1 MICNKCV
8 GILNIAWQFKQQC
21 ESSDAKLRQY
31 FGSSQHLQVTP
42 DLDGFN
48 IGVKDEQRIF
58 PLQHEAPLIPLI
70 QPQLSPPIQAA
81 PPIAEVINNVNLNWS
96 I

>member
-42 DLDGFN
+42 DLEGFN
-48 IGVKDEQRIF
+48 IGVKDELF
-58 PLQHEAPLIPLI
+58 PLQNESPLIPLI

-81 PPIAEVINNVNLNWS
+81 PPIPEAINNVN
-96 I
+96 